1 MQVVLSIALLYPNS
15 NASEAVYPT
24 FECDQHFENIL
35 LSYKSIQATDN
46 SNNFKV
52 CTMNNDFKSFLEPRF
67 YICYII

>member
-1 MQVVLSIALLYPNS
+1 MQVVFSIALLYLNS

-46 SNNFKV
+46 SNNFKA
-52 CTMNNDFKSFLEPRF
+52 CIMNNDFKNFLEPHF
-67 YICYII
+67 YICYTI